1 MTNRNIMPAK
11 YVTVNFLAAKKQT
24 DDNSDYSTGYPELLY
39 QVKYKYDEVEQSRF
53 YRFAYIKIS

>member
-1 MTNRNIMPAK
+1 MPAK